1 MHRKDHL
8 KPRNLH
14 PAMTFYDWIIAACWL
29 AFAAY
34 WIISAVGVKRNV
46 GMRRWGWEVWLRAV
60 IIVVAIFIVRIP
72 ALRHVLL
79 QLQRDV
85 AGGGMAVG
93 LAGAAL
99 CVLGVGFAIWARS
112 YLGRNWGMPMSRK
125 EDAELITGGPYAYV
139 RHPIY
144 GGILVAMLGS
154 AIGGMVFWLLP
165 LVLCLGYFVYSA
177 RNEEKL
183 MREQFPEQY
192 PAYMQRTRM
201 FVPFIF

>member
-1 MHRKDHL
+1 MICSSIDASQRSPKAANPL
-8 KPRNLH
+8 S
-14 PAMTFYDWIIAACWL
+14 AMTFYDWIIAACWL
-29 AFAAY
+29 AFAVY
-34 WIISAVGVKRNV
+34 WVISAVGVKRNV

-144 GGILVAMLGS
+144 GG
-154 AIGGMVFWLLP
+154 MVFWLLP